1 MGADAQTCGSAQRGS
16 DAVGVR
22 AADISK
28 RRALARHV
36 KTGLRVAVSVVL
48 LGALAWLCQPADTW
62 QAMRGAHVGSLL
74 GALCVYVASMS
85 IVAWRWQLLL
95 AAQGIRIGLWRLT
108 RYYLIGFF
116 FNNFLPSSIGGD
128 VARIM
133 QVRQDGCPL
142 ELGFSSV
149 FVERLTGF
157 LAMALLAVCSM
168 GFLAGVFKDMPMLVG
183 GTVALAVGFVGVAL
197 VCFERHAAGVAMGL
211 RARIR
216 WRRVGEPARRV
227 FDAVHAYRARAG
239 TLAAVFMISLAYQ
252 AVLGG
257 VTYWVMR
264 ATGLDAP
271 FLVVFAL
278 MQIASMAGVIPIT
291 LETAGVREGL
301 YVLLVGEMM
310 GYDRALTLAAIVLVR
325 VVGIV
330 GSALGGVAFMLGGVR
345 VQENKT
351 GA

>member
-1 MGADAQTCGSAQRGS
+1 MT
-16 DAVGVR
+16 
-22 AADISK
+22 
-28 RRALARHV
+28 RHV
-36 KTGLRVAVSVVL
+36 KAGLRVAVSVLL
-48 LGALAWLCQPADTW
+48 LGALAWLCKPAETW
-62 QAMRGAHVGSLL
+62 QAMRGAHLWSLC

-133 QVRQDGCPL
+133 HVRHDGCQL

-157 LAMALLAVCSM
+157 MAMALLAVCSM
-168 GFLAGVFKDMPMLVG
+168 AFLAGVFKKMPVLAG
-183 GTVALAVGFVGVAL
+183 GTVALAVGFMGVAL
-197 VCFERHAAGVAMGL
+197 VCFERHAAGLAMRL
-211 RARIR
+211 LARIH
-216 WRRVGEPARRV
+216 WRTVGETARRV

-239 TLAAVFMISLAYQ
+239 TLAAVFVISLAYQ

-264 ATGLDAP
+264 ATGLEAP
-271 FLVVFAL
+271 FVVVFAL

-301 YVLLVGEMM
+301 YVLVLGEMM
-310 GYDRALTLAAIVLVR
+310 GYDKALTLAAVVLVR

-330 GSALGGVAFMLGGVR
+330 GSAVGGVAYMLGDVR
-345 VQENKT
+345 VQESKT